1 MKKSRIKVITL
12 IIIVLVIL
20 GFAWETAEIRQYA
33 GEYVAVDAQDSA
45 YELTLS
51 KLGKIN
57 VVDVGA
63 GNPALE
69 GWIYRF
75 PFSTESNRYHLLT
88 CGETDNAFL
97 NIGEGDASVWISAI
111 GQTYIDPA
119 EYKVITIE
127 TGTEHMQ
134 FNEKGFE

>member
-1 MKKSRIKVITL
+1 MKKTRVIGIT
-12 IIIVLVIL
+12 LVIL
-20 GFAWETAEIRQYA
+20 LVIGGLAWETAEIRQCA
-33 GEYVAVDAQDSA
+33 GEYIAVDAQDSA
-45 YELTLS
+45 YELNLS
-51 KLGKIN
+51 KIGRIS

-69 GWIYRF
+69 GWIYRS
-75 PFSTESNRYHLLT
+75 PFSTEYNRYHLIT
-88 CGETDNAFL
+88 YGETDNAFL

-127 TGTEHMQ
+127 TETEHMQ